1 MFRRLA
7 LALVA
12 CLAAAPAFASPEC
25 DRVIG
30 QALAS
35 YMAAHDVSPDDVSNA
50 GILTGALSTE
60 HLVGLHLAGKEA
72 ALRGCD
78 ALDYAKEA
86 VAADESVGGRHEE
99 HGLAGERLGPRA

>member
-1 MFRRLA
+1 MRPRKCNSTTRCRGNRPSGKVLRTRVNLA
-7 LALVA
+7 FSDGVDL
-12 CLAAAPAFASPEC
+12 F
-25 DRVIG
+25 
-30 QALAS
+30 
-35 YMAAHDVSPDDVSNA
+35 MAAHDVSPDDVSNA

-86 VAADESVGGRHEE
+86 VAADES
-99 HGLAGERLGPRA
+99 